1 MKQTLERHFISQAHV
16 QSFSGELVA
25 HLEFQNVLSRTS
37 DSVLHKLCWQAEVGV
52 AKSASVG

>member
-37 DSVLHKLCWQAEVGV
+37 DSQTHFASQVVLAG
-52 AKSASVG
+52 